1 MASADAII
9 VGGGH
14 NGLVAAA
21 YLAKA
26 GLKVLVLER
35 RPIVGGACVT
45 EEIHPGFRVSTLAY
59 VCGLFRPEIKADL
72 DLVSFGLEEHA
83 YDPALFHPFP
93 DGRFLLYRNDRTW
106 NEKEVARYSKAD
118 AKALPR
124 YERFWEGFGELLEPT
139 MLAPP
144 VPLADLAAFV
154 STPEAED
161 FLRKILFMSIAD
173 VLDEYFE
180 SEEVKASFAT
190 SAVAG
195 TMAGPRTPGTAFVL
209 GHHTL
214 GDIGGVKG
222 VWGWP
227 RGGMGAISESI
238 ARAASH
244 HGATIQTGAE
254 VRRILVRQDRAVGVE
269 LSDGTKIE
277 SRVVL
282 SNADPK
288 RTFLRLVDEEHLPS
302 EFVRAIQH
310 MRFESSSFKL
320 NLALQEL
327 PDFAAIPGTGLQ
339 AHHRAIIDIA
349 PSIDYLERAYEDAKH
364 GLPSREPFLEFVMQS
379 ANDPSVAPKGMHT
392 MTVSAKFA
400 PFDLRGGP
408 WDAEAERFAE
418 RIIDCLEGY
427 APNIRRIIVARQW
440 RSPLDME
447 REYGLTRGD
456 VFHGAI
462 LPHQMFSFRPVP
474 GWSSY
479 RTPVRGLYL
488 CGAGAHPGGGVIGAS
503 GHNAAMAVLEDW
515 PGFAGGESQDSRT

>member
-1 MASADAII
+1 MGTTDAVII
-9 VGGGH
+9 GGGH

-26 GLKVLVLER
+26 GLSVTLLER

-45 EEIHPGFRVSTLAY
+45 EEIHPGFKLSTLAY
-59 VCGLFRPEIKADL
+59 VCGLLRPEIKSDL
-72 DLVSFGLEEHA
+72 DLASFGLEEHA

-93 DGRFLLYRNDRTW
+93 DGRFLLYRADPAW
-106 NEKEVARYSKAD
+106 NAKEIARFSKAD
-118 AKALPR
+118 AEALPR

-139 MLAPP
+139 LLAPP
-144 VPLADLAAFV
+144 VPLADLAGFV
-154 STPEAED
+154 TTPEAEE
-161 FLRKILFMSIAD
+161 FLRRILFMSISD
-173 VLDEYFE
+173 VLDEFFE

-195 TMAGPRTPGTAFVL
+195 TMAGPHTPGTAFVL

-222 VWGWP
+222 AWGWP
-227 RGGMGAISESI
+227 RGGMGAISDAI
-238 ARAASH
+238 AGAARH
-244 HGATIQTGAE
+244 LGALIRTGAE
-254 VRRILVRQDRAVGVE
+254 VRRVLVRGGRAVGVE
-269 LSDGTKIE
+269 LADGTTVE

-288 RTFLRLVDEEHLPS
+288 RTFLGLVGETHLPS
-302 EFVRAIQH
+302 EFVHSIQH
-310 MRFESSSFKL
+310 IRFESSSFKL
-320 NLALQEL
+320 NLALREL
-327 PDFAAIPGTGLQ
+327 PDFRSIRGTEPGP
-339 AHHRAIIDIA
+339 HHRAIIDLA
-349 PSIDYLERAYEDAKH
+349 PSLDYLERAYDDAKR
-364 GLPSREPFLEFVMQS
+364 GSPSREPFLEFVMQS
-379 ANDPSVAPKGMHT
+379 ANDPTVAPPGMHT
-392 MTVSAKFA
+392 LTISAKFA
-400 PFDLRGGP
+400 PFDLRDGS
-408 WDAEAERFAE
+408 WDRAAEGFAE
-418 RIIDCLEGY
+418 RIIDVLEEY
-427 APNIRRIIVARQW
+427 APNIRGAIIARQW
-440 RSPLDME
+440 QSPLDME

-488 CGAGAHPGGGVIGAS
+488 CGAGAHPGGGVIGAA

-515 PGFAGGESQDSRT
+515 PQLRTA